1 VNDYA
6 AVIDASFFL
15 GAFLSEFCN
24 DEEKKARNYI
34 SNIIQN
40 NGQLYV
46 PQLFWFEIGNV
57 LTNAVKNK
65 KDGSTGRL
73 SLPQFLAVYQNIKE
87 LPIYTDP
94 QSDSET
100 QLRISNLAVQ
110 YNLTFYDAS
119 YLELAIRTSLP
130 LKTFNKELLNCIS
143 TKRRKNSS
151 QNAEKKRRNL
161 GTWAKK
167 GTFTEVGDGKITLE
181 EFFGVKSLDE
191 IEPLP

>member
-1 VNDYA
+1 MNDYA

-24 DEEKKARNYI
+24 DEEKKARDYI

-57 LTNAVKNK
+57 LTNAVKSK
-65 KDGSTGRL
+65 KGGSAGRL
-73 SLPQFLAVYQNIKE
+73 SLPQFLTVYQNVKE

-94 QSDSET
+94 QPDSET
-100 QLRISNLAVQ
+100 QLRISSLALQ
-110 YNLTFYDAS
+110 YNITFYDAS
-119 YLELAIRTSLP
+119 YLELAIRTGLP
-130 LKTFNKELLNCIS
+130 LKTFDKELLNCFS

-151 QNAEKKRRNL
+151 QNAEKKRRIPGLYAHL
-161 GTWAKK
+161 GP
-167 GTFTEVGDGKITLE
+167 FTEVDDGKITLE

>member
-1 VNDYA
+1 MNDHA

-24 DEEKKARNYI
+24 DEEKNARDYI
-34 SNIIQN
+34 SKIIQN
-40 NGQLYV
+40 NGQIYV

-57 LTNAVKNK
+57 LTNAVKPK
-65 KDGSTGRL
+65 KDGSARRL
-73 SLPQFLAVYQNIKE
+73 SLPQFLTVYQNIRE

-94 QSDSET
+94 QPDSET

-130 LKTFNKELLNCIS
+130 LKTFDKELLNCIS

>member
-1 VNDYA
+1 MNDHA

-24 DEEKKARNYI
+24 DEEKNARDYI
-34 SNIIQN
+34 SKIIQN
-40 NGQLYV
+40 NGQIYV

-57 LTNAVKNK
+57 LTNAVKPK
-65 KDGSTGRL
+65 KDGSAGRL
-73 SLPQFLAVYQNIKE
+73 SLPQFLTVYQNIRE

-94 QSDSET
+94 QPDSET
-100 QLRISNLAVQ
+100 QLRISNLAVK

-130 LKTFNKELLNCIS
+130 LKTFDKELLNCIS
-143 TKRRKNSS
+143 TKRRKNYP

-161 GTWAKK
+161 GTWANK
-167 GTFTEVGDGKITLE
+167 GTYTEVSDGKITLE

>member
-1 VNDYA
+1 MSDHA

-24 DEEKKARNYI
+24 DEEKNARDYI
-34 SNIIQN
+34 SKIIQN
-40 NGQLYV
+40 NGQIYV

-57 LTNAVKNK
+57 LTNAVKPK
-65 KDGSTGRL
+65 KDGSAGRL
-73 SLPQFLAVYQNIKE
+73 SLPQFLTVYQNIRE

-110 YNLTFYDAS
+110 YNITFYDAS
-119 YLELAIRTSLP
+119 YFELAIRTGLP
-130 LKTFNKELLNCIS
+130 LKTFDKELLNCIS

-167 GTFTEVGDGKITLE
+167 GTFTEVSDGKITLE
-181 EFFGVKSLDE
+181 EFFGVKSLDK

>member
-1 VNDYA
+1 MNDHV

-24 DEEKKARNYI
+24 DEEKNARDYI
-34 SNIIQN
+34 SKIIQN
-40 NGQLYV
+40 NGQIYV

-57 LTNAVKNK
+57 LTNAVKPK
-65 KDGSTGRL
+65 KNGSAGRL
-73 SLPQFLAVYQNIKE
+73 SLPQFLTVYQNIRE

-94 QSDSET
+94 QPDSET

-130 LKTFNKELLNCIS
+130 LKTFDKELLNCIS